1 MARRRTKGRMNRP
14 FAVPSQSRQTKVRFE
29 RSPMRRAS
37 LFIFWRVRS
46 AIPDRRGCR
55 RMAQARKKSAQVA
68 PALKAAR
75 LKARSK
81 AKPNRPANG
90 RPPRPESAATS
101 ATPIAGSP
109 HRARAPPHR
118 HHLDKR
124 AAEIASQIGDDDDLL
139 DTRQVADLL
148 GMSTQWVEIARHKG
162 IGPPYVR
169 ITPRC

>member
-1 MARRRTKGRMNRP
+1 
-14 FAVPSQSRQTKVRFE
+14 
-29 RSPMRRAS
+29 MRRAD
-37 LFIFWRVRS
+37 LFYFRKS
-46 AIPDRRGCR
+46 ARPSRIERDVR
-55 RMAQARKKSAQVA
+55 RMAQARKKSAQIA

-75 LKARSK
+75 IKARSK
-81 AKPNRPANG
+81 QKPNRPAKG
-90 RPPRPESAATS
+90 RPPRPESAAAS
-101 ATPIAGSP
+101 AGPIAASP

-162 IGPPYVR
+162 IGPPY
-169 ITPRC
+169 